1 MTEHAGVVEEGSL
14 PTEPRPE
21 TTDRTTIAKLLFAMT
36 GLYERW
42 RNELMEAR
50 RYQDPRD
57 RDPDYEARLRRL
69 EGDLG
74 REEPTLR
81 MGDYHEGGREPSWRD
96 WMLNILGGLIVV
108 GIGAVIYQLEELKSQ
123 MSASLARQEMD
134 EKRLDRVEQ
143 RVYRGAESP
152 P

>member
-1 MTEHAGVVEEGSL
+1 MVEHAGIVEGDL
-14 PTEPRPE
+14 PTEKKPE
-21 TTDRTTIAKLLFAMT
+21 AEKTTVAKLLFAMT

-81 MGDYHEGGREPSWRD
+81 MGDYHERGDKEPSWRD
-96 WMLNILGGLIVV
+96 WLMNILGGLIVV

-143 RVYRGAESP
+143 RLYRGAESP